1 VKTDSPE
8 LAITQLL
15 VIAGNAALDISA
27 ANKLIN
33 TLRNNG
39 LALKPA
45 LANDDHAISRLLTD
59 EQWDLLL
66 YLDKAACSIDSL
78 FALLGKH
85 QLDLPMVF
93 VGSQTP
99 SEAESQALYSKGIST
114 VLGLDQASRLVAGIR
129 KETGFIQL
137 QKRLRRLELDC
148 LDLEKR
154 HERLLEESPLAISYV
169 RDGIHL
175 YCNQSYADIFAYA
188 SRDGIRT
195 TPLLNLIA
203 STERGALKTLLQEAA
218 LNTRSA
224 VFQARQQDGSEIA
237 LQMDFSPVTW
247 QGKPCL
253 QMTVQM
259 PAGNPDYSAELAR
272 LNNQDLLTRLD
283 SRNHF
288 INRIEAAI
296 RDALQKGLHSTLLL
310 LQIEEFDE
318 IIATIGKP
326 AGNLVLSD
334 IALFLQQSITMPHA
348 AGRLDD
354 NVFGILLEGGDPDA
368 GLALCDKVRSN
379 LTNRISSAMLSSL
392 ELRCTVGMALINGN
406 ATDSVALLERA
417 RQAARQVAQGSG
429 SKLFRIGDTLQH
441 DANDMLG
448 YLGIALENRR
458 FKPVFQ
464 PIVSLEGNNRRFYEV
479 LIRMLDK
486 DGNEV
491 MPGAFLPL
499 ANLNGLGEQI
509 DRMVIHL
516 AIEALQ
522 TDKEDLLLTVNI
534 TDNTLQSLTF
544 LPWLSEQLRKSRVQA
559 DRLLIDVSEIA
570 LQAHGGHALQFCR
583 GLDEL
588 GVGLTISH
596 FGGGLDPIAL
606 LESFSPQFVILDETL
621 VRDLMYSAHQKA
633 QVQLLVK
640 SLHAR
645 NLQVVTPRVEDM
657 ATLPVIWEI
666 GVDFV
671 QGYSVQAPSP
681 EMNYEFVKDEEIT
694 LSAPPQ

>member
-1 VKTDSPE
+1 VTTVSPE

-15 VIAGNAALDISA
+15 VVAGNSA
-27 ANKLIN
+27 RDTVAVNKLIS
-33 TLRNNG
+33 TLRSDG
-39 LALKPA
+39 LALRPA
-45 LANDDHAISRLLTD
+45 LANDEHAISRLLAN

-66 YLDKAACSIDSL
+66 YFDTASCSIDSL
-78 FALLGKH
+78 LALFNKH
-85 QLDLPMVF
+85 QLALPIVF

-99 SEAESQALYSKGIST
+99 SEAKAQILYSKRIST
-114 VLGLDQASRLVAGIR
+114 ALGLDQPSRLLAGIR
-129 KETGFIQL
+129 KEAGFIQL
-137 QKRLRRLELDC
+137 QKRLRRLELSFH
-148 LDLEKR
+148 DLETR
-154 HERLLEESPLAISYV
+154 HERLLEESPLAIAYV

-175 YCNQSYADIFAYA
+175 YCNQSYADIFAFA
-188 SRDGIRT
+188 NRDSIRT
-195 TPLLNLIA
+195 TPLLNLVA
-203 STERGALKTLLQEAA
+203 SSERPALKTLLQEAA
-218 LNTRSA
+218 LDTRSG
-224 VFQARQQDGSEIA
+224 VFQARQQDGSETA

-253 QMTVQM
+253 QMTVQV
-259 PAGNPDYSAELAR
+259 PAGNPDYSAELVR
-272 LNNQDLLTRLD
+272 LNKQDLLTQLD
-283 SRNHF
+283 SRHHF

-296 RDALQKGLHSTLLL
+296 RDALQKGRFSTLLL
-310 LQIEEFDE
+310 LQIEDFDE

-326 AGNLVLSD
+326 AGNLVLGD
-334 IALFLQQSITMPHA
+334 IALFLQQSIAIPLA

-354 NVFGILLEGGDPDA
+354 HIFGILLEGGDPDA
-368 GLALCDKVRSN
+368 GLALCDKVRTN
-379 LTNRISSAMLSSL
+379 VTNRISSAMLSSL
-392 ELRCTVGMALINGN
+392 ELRCTIGMALINGN
-406 ATDSVALLERA
+406 ATDSTALLERA
-417 RQAARQVAQGSG
+417 RQAARQPVSGSG
-429 SKLFRIGDTLQH
+429 GKLFRIGDTLQH
-441 DANDMLG
+441 DATDMLD
-448 YLGIALENRR
+448 YLGIALAERR

-479 LIRMLDK
+479 LIRMLDQ

-491 MPGAFLPL
+491 VPGAFLPL

-509 DRMVIHL
+509 DRLVIDL
-516 AIEALQ
+516 AIQSLQ
-522 TDKEDLLLTVNI
+522 ANKEDLLLTVNI

-544 LPWLSEQLRKSRVQA
+544 LPWLSEQLRSSRVPA

-570 LQAHGGHALQFCR
+570 LQALGDQALQFCQ

-596 FGGGLDPIAL
+596 FGGGLDPFAL
-606 LESFSPQFVILDETL
+606 LNHFSPQFVTLDETV
-621 VRDLMYSAHQKA
+621 VRDLMYSAPQQAH
-633 QVQLLVK
+633 VQSLVT

-657 ATLPVIWEI
+657 AALPVIWEI

-671 QGYSVQAPSP
+671 QGYSVQAPSH